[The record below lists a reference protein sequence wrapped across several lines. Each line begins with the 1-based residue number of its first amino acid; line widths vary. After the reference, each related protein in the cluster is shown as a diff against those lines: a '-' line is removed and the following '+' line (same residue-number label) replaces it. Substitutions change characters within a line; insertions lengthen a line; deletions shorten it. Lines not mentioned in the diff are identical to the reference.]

1 MADVLSQSEIE
12 SLLGEMVTAAP
23 PEERQPS
30 PLVDLGDEPLAQL
43 GQDRVLRTG
52 ENKLILPLSRR
63 RHAALTGRD
72 LSLAYEPYDF
82 RCGDKLSKEHIRTL
96 QVIHEN
102 FARLF
107 TSSISAYLRSTIQID
122 LISIEQ
128 VPYEEYIR
136 SVSDSLVNVLNVAPV
151 SGQAMLELDLR
162 MLFAILDRLLG
173 GIGEGHIKPGKDL
186 TDVEKVLAKGVVR
199 RALTELAAAWHDV
212 VPLEFTVASVET
224 SAQFIQIVPPNDT
237 VVLMLFDIML
247 GDQQGAMSLSIPYM
261 MLKPIAARL
270 DATHWFASTKRTSHT
285 LAPRMAERLR
295 EETLVPCIARI
306 GTSGISVDTL
316 AHLEVGQILPL
327 NVAGGNRSEHS
338 GGVRSLACVDLLI
351 GKSPKFRGHIGLR
364 GGKRL
369 AVQIDEVLKRPP
381 TLEIHRELP
390 S

>member
-12 SLLGEMVTAAP
+12 SLLGDMVAAAP
-23 PEERQPS
+23 AEPS
-30 PLVDLGDEPLAQL
+30 KSDELIDIGDTSLKQM
-43 GQDRVLRTG
+43 GGSSTLRAAD
-52 ENKLILPLSRR
+52 NKLILPLSRR

-82 RCGDKLSKEHIRTL
+82 RCGDKLSKEHVRTL

-136 SVSDSLVNVLNVAPV
+136 SVSDSLINVLNVAPV
-151 SGQAMLELDLR
+151 SGQAMLEVDLR

-173 GIGEGHIKPGKDL
+173 GIGEGHVKPGKDL
-186 TDVEKVLAKGVVR
+186 TDVEKVLAKGVIR
-199 RALTELAAAWHDV
+199 RALSELAAAWHDV
-212 VPLEFTVASVET
+212 VELEFSVASVET

-237 VVLMLFDIML
+237 VVLMLFDIIL

-261 MLKPIAARL
+261 LLKPIAARL

-285 LAPRMAERLR
+285 LAPKMAERLR
-295 EETLVPCIARI
+295 EETKVPCIARI
-306 GTSGISVDTL
+306 GTSGISVQTL
-316 AHLEVGQILPL
+316 ANLQVGQIMPL
-327 NVAGGNRSEHS
+327 NVAGGNSSERT
-338 GGVRSLACVDLLI
+338 GGVSSLACVDLLI

-369 AVQIDEVLKRPP
+369 AVQIDEVLKKPP
-381 TLEIHRELP
+381 VLEVHKELP